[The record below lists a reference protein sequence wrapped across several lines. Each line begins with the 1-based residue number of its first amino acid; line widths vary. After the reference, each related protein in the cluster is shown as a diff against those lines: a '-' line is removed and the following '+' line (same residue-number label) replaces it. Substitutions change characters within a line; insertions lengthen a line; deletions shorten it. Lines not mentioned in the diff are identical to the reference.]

1 MKKRIFTIGLFV
13 LVILL
18 LCFILIRGCLIKN
31 TNNNFIMYI
40 EDIYTVKDDTYV
52 TGVIKKGS
60 VKVDN
65 KLVIGD
71 IDVKVKGIVFNN
83 KEVKE
88 ADKDNYVSINIG
100 KVEVK
105 DLKRGLMIS
114 SKNYASK
121 SKKVDMEVVL
131 DENFKDLIATGS
143 VLVFKIG
150 PESYAGTISME
161 DGLVATQKGKITVT
175 FDDYV
180 TTYVDSGVIVKLN
193 GLTEIGTGK
202 ITKIYDK

>member
-40 EDIYTVKDDTYV
+40 GDIYTVKEDTYV

-60 VKVDN
+60 VKLGN

-71 IDVKVKGIVFNN
+71 IDVKVKGIIFEN

-100 KVEVK
+100 NIDVK

>member
-60 VKVDN
+60 VKLGN

-71 IDVKVKGIVFNN
+71 IDVKVKGIIFEN

-100 KVEVK
+100 NIDVK

-150 PESYAGTISME
+150 PESYAGTIGME